1 MKHMLGQYL
10 RSFSVLSLLFGF
22 LAGFSSSC
30 TAQPVPGRVSNG
42 VTISPHERTIACQSF
57 ATERLWVWQKR
68 LSLEDWQIS
77 LAMARTSELRPR
89 TLGNI
94 HWDLEKKTALIHVMD
109 PADYRMPFHA
119 MLDDMEFTVVHELIH
134 LGFAPVL
141 ADLQRTDANRREEE
155 HAVNHMAD
163 ALLILQ
169 RGK

>member
-1 MKHMLGQYL
+1 MNHMLGRFL
-10 RSFSVLSLLFGF
+10 RSFSGLLLLLGF

-30 TAQPVPGRVSNG
+30 TAQQPSNPVI
-42 VTISPHERTIACQSF
+42 ISPRERTIACQSF
-57 ATERLWVWQKR
+57 AAERLWVWQKR
-68 LSLEDWQIS
+68 LNLADWQVS
-77 LAMARTSELRPR
+77 LAMARTSDLRPR

-94 HWDLEKKTALIHVMD
+94 HWDLAKKTAMIHVMD
-109 PADYRMPFHA
+109 PSDYRMPFHA

-163 ALLILQ
+163 ALLTLE